1 LNGGKLKYAKILKVI
16 LTTLLLGLSLA
27 CTPEHL
33 QSTFDPK
40 GPIARD
46 QEYMFQIIFWA
57 MVAVFVIVQA
67 GLVYT
72 VVKFRR
78 KSESE
83 LPKQTHGND
92 KLEIAWTIAPIFIL
106 AIVAIPTVSMI
117 FDHSEIP
124 TNKPKIEITADGYQ
138 WWWGFKY
145 TDENLN
151 IVTANELHIPTDTV
165 INVSLR
171 SKNVIH
177 SFWIPKLAG
186 KMDLVPNN
194 NNSMWFIA
202 DEPGEYYAQC
212 AEYCGTSHANMKFK
226 VYAHE
231 QSGFEEWVK
240 NEKNS
245 ANPNL
250 IACTNTD
257 ANCTGLAA
265 KGANIFANK
274 AFSGVIRGQEVENQR
289 CAYCHT
295 IEGMKIKGNAGP
307 NLTHV
312 ASRTTI
318 ASGTYDNSE
327 ENLTSWITN
336 PKNMKPGVYMPT
348 LNFEEG
354 DVEALVAYL
363 QTLR

>member
-1 LNGGKLKYAKILKVI
+1 MRILKIVFA
-16 LTTLLLGLSLA
+16 TMLLGLSLA

-46 QEYMFQIIFWA
+46 QGYLFEILFWA
-57 MVAVFVIVQA
+57 MAAVFVVVQT

-72 VVKFRR
+72 IIRYRR
-78 KSESE
+78 KSENE
-83 LPKQTHGND
+83 LPKQVHGHD
-92 KLEIAWTIAPIFIL
+92 KLEIAWTIAPIFVL
-106 AIVAIPTVSMI
+106 AAVAIPTVSMI
-117 FDHSEIP
+117 FEHDDIP
-124 TNKPKIEITADGYQ
+124 TNKPKIEVIAEGYQ
-138 WWWGFKY
+138 WWWGFEY
-145 TDENLN
+145 TDENIN
-151 IVTANELHIPTDTV
+151 VITANELHIPTDTV
-165 INVSLR
+165 INVSLK
-171 SKNVIH
+171 SENVIH

-226 VYAHE
+226 VYVHDQA
-231 QSGFEEWVK
+231 GFDEWVE
-240 NEKNS
+240 NEQKS
-245 ANPNL
+245 ANASL
-250 IACTNTD
+250 IECTSAD
-257 ANCTGLAA
+257 ANCSGLAA
-265 KGANIFANK
+265 KGAYIFANK
-274 AFSGVIRGQEVENQR
+274 KFSGVIKGQQVDNQM
-289 CAYCHT
+289 CAACHT
-295 IEGMKIKGNAGP
+295 VAGMKIRGNAGP
-307 NLTHV
+307 VLTHI

-318 ASGTYDNSE
+318 ASGIYDNTE
-327 ENLTSWITN
+327 ENLTSWITD